1 MTSMSNSSRE
11 GDGTSI
17 PISIAMATYNG
28 AKYISDQLE
37 TLARQSLPPAE
48 LVVTDDGSTDGT
60 LSILDAFS
68 TVAPFPVRVFRNATR
83 LGYEE
88 NFLKAASLCTGDLIA
103 FCDQDDLWMEQ
114 KLSVCSKY
122 FADPTIEGVVH
133 SGQTLRDSGE
143 RGRLHPYFPQTRVLQ
158 PSEFDPFAESPGFAI
173 IFRRNLLDL
182 ADSVDRHIRLKSHD
196 NWCWLLASSAGR
208 VVTVAD
214 VLVLY
219 RQHDANVF
227 GVPPAQTLLKKIRA
241 SVWAQ
246 QYNVESDSESFCAS
260 VLEAAAGRDPNRS
273 SALRRSARKLRYR
286 SNLHKIR
293 TAIYDQEVSFFG
305 RTVRFARLLLLGGYF
320 PDQSNARLGVGRG
333 AKDLLLGVSGI
344 YKLFD
349 PTRPMRE
356 VNAGSKT
363 E

>member
-1 MTSMSNSSRE
+1 MISRSNSSRE
-11 GDGTSI
+11 GDGASI
-17 PISIAMATYNG
+17 TISIAMATYNG

-37 TLARQSLPPAE
+37 TLARQTLLPVE

-68 TVAPFPVRVFRNATR
+68 AVAPFPVRVFRNATR

-114 KLSVCSKY
+114 KLRQCSMY
-122 FADPTIEGVVH
+122 FADSTIEGVIH
-133 SGQTLRDSGE
+133 CGQTLRDSGE
-143 RGRLHPYFPQTRVLQ
+143 HGRLHPYFPRTRLMQ
-158 PSEFDPFAESPGFAI
+158 PGEFDPFAQSPGFAI
-173 IFRRNLLDL
+173 IFRRDLLDL
-182 ADSVDRHIRLKSHD
+182 AESVGRHNRLKSHD
-196 NWCWLLASSAGR
+196 NWCWLLASSAGH

-214 VLVLY
+214 VLVVY

-227 GVPPAQTLLKKIRA
+227 GVPPAPTLLKKIRA
-241 SVWAQ
+241 SVRAQ
-246 QYNVESDSESFCAS
+246 QYNVESDSESFCARI
-260 VLEAAAGRDPNRS
+260 LEAAAERDSNRS

-293 TAIYDQEVSFFG
+293 TAIYDQEVSFFV

-320 PDQSNARLGVGRG
+320 PDQSNARLGIGRG
-333 AKDLLLGVSGI
+333 AKDLLFGVSGI
-344 YKLFD
+344 YKLID

-356 VNAGSKT
+356 V
-363 E
+363 

>member
-1 MTSMSNSSRE
+1 MISISNSSRE

-17 PISIAMATYNG
+17 TISIAMATYNG

-37 TLARQSLPPAE
+37 TLARQSLPPTE

-60 LSILDAFS
+60 LSILEAFS
-68 TVAPFPVRVFRNATR
+68 AVAPFPVRVFRNATR

-114 KLSVCSKY
+114 KLSLCSKY

-133 SGQTLRDSGE
+133 TGQILRDSGE
-143 RGRLHPYFPQTRVLQ
+143 RGRFHPYFPRTRVLQ
-158 PSEFDPFAESPGFAI
+158 PGEFDPFAESPGFAI

-182 ADSVDRHIRLKSHD
+182 ADSEGRHIRLKSHD
-196 NWCWLLASSAGR
+196 HWCWLLASSAGR

-227 GVPPAQTLLKKIRA
+227 GVPTARTLLTKIRA
-241 SVWAQ
+241 SPWAQ
-246 QYNVESDSESFCAS
+246 QYNEESDSESFCACI
-260 VLEAAAGRDPNRS
+260 LEAAAERDPNRS
-273 SALRRSARKLRYR
+273 SALRRSARKLLYR

-293 TAIYDQEVSFFG
+293 TSVYDREVSFFV
-305 RTVRFARLLLLGGYF
+305 RAIRFARLLLLGGYF
-320 PDQSNARLGVGRG
+320 PDPSNARLGIGRG
-333 AKDLLLGVSGI
+333 VKDLLLGVSGI

-349 PTRPMRE
+349 MTRPIRE
-356 VNAGSKT
+356 VNASSKM